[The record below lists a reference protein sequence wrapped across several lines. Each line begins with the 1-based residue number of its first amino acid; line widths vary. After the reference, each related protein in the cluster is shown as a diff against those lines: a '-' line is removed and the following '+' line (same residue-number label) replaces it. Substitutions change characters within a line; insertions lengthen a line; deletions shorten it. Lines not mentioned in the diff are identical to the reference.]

1 MLNAI
6 ISNDAALEHDPL
18 LVLRLRRLRDAR
30 SHQRSALRLVERDA

>member
-18 LVLRLRRLRDAR
+18 LVLRLRRFHDAR